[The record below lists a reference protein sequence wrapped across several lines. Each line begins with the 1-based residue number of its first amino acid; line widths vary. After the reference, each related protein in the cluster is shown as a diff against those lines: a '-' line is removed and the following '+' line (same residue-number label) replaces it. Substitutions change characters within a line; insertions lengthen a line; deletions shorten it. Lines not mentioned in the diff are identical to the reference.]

1 MKGCFGVVFV
11 SLQSNI
17 SVSPNEQKAVSV
29 RIRGYRGIEKAR
41 KIISDMYSQKLINI
55 LNDAE
60 DLNL

>member
-17 SVSPNEQKAVSV
+17 SVNPNEQKAVSV

>member
-17 SVSPNEQKAVSV
+17 SVSPNEQKAVSM
-29 RIRGYRGIEKAR
+29 RIRGNRGIEKAR
-41 KIISDMYSQKLINI
+41 KIISDVYSQKVINI